1 MKNPPRDY
9 REGCN
14 LTAEI
19 VQRFKTSAPAF
30 VFPPVALI
38 APIDVVG
45 PRLARNDAA
54 RWLVQEL
61 VAESKRRRLGDVPT
75 VLMLQ
80 AVLEIEGIAYERV
93 PLEELGLS
101 ADFRMLELSKE
112 RSH

>member
-1 MKNPPRDY
+1 MKNPPKGY

-19 VQRFKTSAPAF
+19 VRRFKPEAPAF
-30 VFPPVALI
+30 AFPHAALI

-54 RWLVQEL
+54 RWLVGAL
-61 VAESKRRRLGDVPT
+61 VSEAKRRKLEPPT
-75 VLMLQ
+75 ALMLR
-80 AVLEIEGIAYERV
+80 AVLELEGIPVELV

-101 ADFRMLELSKE
+101 EFQPMQISKE
-112 RSH
+112 RSN